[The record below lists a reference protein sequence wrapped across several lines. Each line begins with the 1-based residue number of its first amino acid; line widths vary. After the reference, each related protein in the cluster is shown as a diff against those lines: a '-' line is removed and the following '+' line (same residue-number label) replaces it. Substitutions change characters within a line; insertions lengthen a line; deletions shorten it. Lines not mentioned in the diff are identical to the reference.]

1 MKHTGLHEPQDSV
14 ETGNAD
20 YIRMLNSGVVLSTI
34 HSQEPISRAAIAKR
48 TGLSRSTCSL
58 IVDDLLRRNLICEV
72 GKDKSSGGRRG
83 VLLTMNYDAGV
94 TVGVRL
100 LADSVDCAVVSLR
113 GDVLAHRSTE
123 ISYHTDVD
131 TYIDVLC
138 RAVSEIITEYHKESP
153 RKPVFGIG
161 LGLSGLVDSASGES
175 VASSIL
181 HWDHIPLA
189 ARVQEQLS
197 LPVHIDNDVNTF
209 ALGELWF
216 GHGRGIDSFL
226 CVTVGEGIGLGV
238 VIHGTIYSGAHHGA
252 GEFGHTRIS
261 DDPQAPRDALGI
273 QGTVEAFAADP
284 AVCAYLEEQIQQ
296 GTSSVLEAH
305 SGKISIGQA
314 AEAARKG
321 DALAIEAFRRSGR
334 YLGIGIANLISL
346 FDPEMIILG
355 GEGCAVGDLWQPTME
370 ETVREQTAYGLHR
383 RVSWKSVEF
392 DDNLW
397 VRGIASVVLKEVF
410 EGRAQVRE

>member
-1 MKHTGLHEPQDSV
+1 MMQTGSQDSV

-34 HSQEPISRAAIAKR
+34 HSHEPISRAAIAKH

-58 IVDDLLRRNLICEV
+58 IADDLLQRNLIREI

-94 TVGVRL
+94 TVGARL

-113 GDVLAHRSTE
+113 GDVLKHRSTA
-123 ISYHTDVD
+123 ISYHADVD
-131 TYIDVLC
+131 TYINVLC
-138 RAVSEIITEYHKESP
+138 RAVSETIEEYHAVSP
-153 RKPVFGIG
+153 GMPVFGIG

-181 HWDHIPLA
+181 QWDHIPLA
-189 ARVQEQLS
+189 SRAQEQLK
-197 LPVHIDNDVNTF
+197 LPVYIDNDVNTF

-216 GHGRGIDSFL
+216 GHGRGVDSFL

-238 VIHGTIYSGAHHGA
+238 VINGAIYSGSHHGA

-273 QGTVEAFAADP
+273 QGSVEAFSADP
-284 AVCAYLEEQIQQ
+284 AVCAYLEQQIRQ
-296 GTSSVLEAH
+296 GASSLLEAQ
-305 SGKISIGQA
+305 SGEISIDQA
-314 AEAARKG
+314 AEAARRG
-321 DALAIEAFRRSGR
+321 DALALEAFNRAGK

-355 GEGCAVGDLWQPTME
+355 GEGCAVRDLWQPAME
-370 ETVREQTAYGLHR
+370 ETVREQAAYGLHR
-383 RVSWKSVEF
+383 RVRWKSVEF
-392 DDNLW
+392 DDDLW
-397 VRGIASVVLKEVF
+397 VRGIASLVLKEVF
-410 EGRAQVRE
+410 EGRAQVRD